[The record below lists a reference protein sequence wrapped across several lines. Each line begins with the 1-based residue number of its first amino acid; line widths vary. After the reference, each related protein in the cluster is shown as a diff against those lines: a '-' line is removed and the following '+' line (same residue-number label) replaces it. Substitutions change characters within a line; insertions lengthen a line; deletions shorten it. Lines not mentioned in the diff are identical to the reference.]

1 MTNRQYEYPASIGP
15 NVSRLIE
22 QMDRHIADPAFREQV
37 IHSLMLLTDLKFALD
52 ESSIVAITDAR
63 GIIQYANDR
72 FCDISGYSR
81 DELIGRD
88 HRIINS
94 GYHDKAYIRRLWET
108 IRSGRVWRGEFRNR
122 AKDGSIYWVDTTIV
136 PFLDADG
143 KPFQYLSVR
152 NEITRL
158 KKAEEDLK
166 LAMNKVMMVQEEE
179 RKRISREL
187 HDGIG
192 QGMFSLLIR
201 IDRMLAK
208 AAGAG
213 TVAGAGE
220 GADAG
225 TGTGAGRPRAG
236 NSATAGSAGT
246 IMNPVTAADLEA
258 LRRDVTFLME
268 DIRGLAR
275 ELRPSALDDLGLVP
289 AIKIYIDNFSQHY
302 GIDVSFQSEL
312 KHRLDVMVETAAYRI
327 VQEALTNLGKYADV
341 STACV
346 SIREDGD
353 RAIIEIA
360 DEGDGFD
367 RDGVED
373 GVGLL
378 SMEERARSVGGQ
390 LDIRSAPGEGTRVI
404 LSVPL
409 AVR

>member
-1 MTNRQYEYPASIGP
+1 
-15 NVSRLIE
+15 
-22 QMDRHIADPAFREQV
+22 
-37 IHSLMLLTDLKFALD
+37 
-52 ESSIVAITDAR
+52 
-63 GIIQYANDR
+63 
-72 FCDISGYSR
+72 
-81 DELIGRD
+81 
-88 HRIINS
+88 
-94 GYHDKAYIRRLWET
+94 
-108 IRSGRVWRGEFRNR
+108 
-122 AKDGSIYWVDTTIV
+122 
-136 PFLDADG
+136 
-143 KPFQYLSVR
+143 
-152 NEITRL
+152 
-158 KKAEEDLK
+158 
-166 LAMNKVMMVQEEE
+166 
-179 RKRISREL
+179 
-187 HDGIG
+187 
-192 QGMFSLLIR
+192 
-201 IDRMLAK
+201 
-208 AAGAG
+208 
-213 TVAGAGE
+213 
-220 GADAG
+220 
-225 TGTGAGRPRAG
+225 
-236 NSATAGSAGT
+236 
-246 IMNPVTAADLEA
+246 MNPVTAADLEA